1 MGLTNWCMLSPTITW
16 EKRVCTILFWE
27 HRIISQ
33 RMDLGCYW
41 MWVFRCIC
49 FKIKLHLFKLVIM
62 STFSIPL
69 TKLVGGIQVLISVIF
84 YIFTASMNN
93 SFLLVFNAS
102 MNMNNSLLFII
113 IKCKLLNYKPLSKKI
128 IIIIIISPTTNSP
141 MRWSYA

>member
-1 MGLTNWCMLSPTITW
+1 
-16 EKRVCTILFWE
+16 
-27 HRIISQ
+27 
-33 RMDLGCYW
+33 
-41 MWVFRCIC
+41 
-49 FKIKLHLFKLVIM
+49 M

-113 IKCKLLNYKPLSKKI
+113 IKCKLLNYKPLSKNNNNNNNYK
-128 IIIIIISPTTNSP
+128 PHNNSP
-141 MRWSYA
+141 MR

>member
-1 MGLTNWCMLSPTITW
+1 
-16 EKRVCTILFWE
+16 
-27 HRIISQ
+27 
-33 RMDLGCYW
+33 
-41 MWVFRCIC
+41 
-49 FKIKLHLFKLVIM
+49 M

-141 MRWSYA
+141 MR